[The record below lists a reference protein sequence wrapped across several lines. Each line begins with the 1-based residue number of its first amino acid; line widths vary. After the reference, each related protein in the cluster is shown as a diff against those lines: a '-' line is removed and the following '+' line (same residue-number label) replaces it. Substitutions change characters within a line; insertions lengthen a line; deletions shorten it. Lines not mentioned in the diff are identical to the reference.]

1 MTVSPKTRFNAAA
14 INEAAPIIEAPL
26 ISWDVAGSS
35 SDELPFRVD
44 LNQFAEGTHA
54 GSPQLVKQGVVRPL
68 PYNGAR
74 KGYLTVAG
82 HPELIRSLA
91 PTIRTWSY
99 RSAPRT
105 VNESLSQLKHL
116 FNFLEAADDILGNK
130 RDGAENRRWQ
140 LADIDRDVFHYFSE
154 YLRRLS
160 LSSSRMTS
168 IYNTC
173 RLFIEDA
180 TGHQYLPQNPFS
192 SEGDGENSPQYT
204 HAQLK
209 ALLDIAK
216 TTIRSFKK
224 SRKEMLLGVDNT
236 NFRRFIHSRAAGSL
250 QFDSVSEGF
259 PGRPAHKIFPC
270 LRVVSAFVLLALLR
284 SGANLQPVLSLKPKA
299 WNQPNPF
306 SPRHRT
312 VVMSKNRRGRSN
324 GPISVKIP
332 SLIRPQFYLYK
343 ALRYYELL
351 VTPLRYQIKTRF
363 DDLNS
368 SRVRH
373 QRYVTSLRD
382 DFWLF
387 LNHNLELTAL
397 RENSAI
403 RGINLIISEAIVRS
417 PERFACLLDQKG
429 KPIRFSSKAIRDG
442 WFEFVLRNSR
452 YNLVAGQ
459 VALSHSIDSP
469 SIQDYI
475 RHRWARKFTNDQ
487 IRKFHSAAIA
497 VLDEDKVQFSP
508 SAIRVVLQGENVT
521 ELQSRNRG
529 RYGAYCLDPE
539 APPPHIYQPTDPGGV
554 CPAAS
559 CDDCPY
565 AHYFSSSLPDLI
577 AEIEALRRRSRELPL
592 YVWEGSSDCDRL
604 ARLEELLARF
614 PSDTIAAA
622 RVVANEI
629 HVPEAFRFF
638 IGHAT

>member
-1 MTVSPKTRFNAAA
+1 MTVPAKARFNAAA
-14 INEAAPIIEAPL
+14 INVAAPVIEAPL
-26 ISWDVAGSS
+26 ISWDVAASS
-35 SDELPFRVD
+35 GDELPFRVD
-44 LNQFAEGTHA
+44 LSQFAEGTHA

-74 KGYLTVAG
+74 KGYLTVAA

-91 PTIRTWSY
+91 PTIRTWSC

-116 FNFLEAADDILGNK
+116 FNFLKVADEILGNEQSFV
-130 RDGAENRRWQ
+130 ENRQWR

-160 LSSSRMTS
+160 LSSSRMSS

-180 TGHQYLPQNPFS
+180 TGRQYLPQNPFS
-192 SEGDGENSPQYT
+192 REGDGENSPQYT
-204 HAQLK
+204 YTQLK
-209 ALLDIAK
+209 ALLNIAK

-224 SRKEMLLGVDNT
+224 SRKEALLGVDHVD
-236 NFRRFIHSRAAGSL
+236 FRRFIHIRATSSL

-284 SGANLQPVLSLKPKA
+284 SGANLQPVLSLRPKA

-324 GPISVKIP
+324 SPILVKIP

-351 VTPLRYQIKTRF
+351 VSPLRYQIKSRL
-363 DDLNS
+363 DDLKN

-387 LNHNLELTAL
+387 LNNNLELTAL

-403 RGINLIISEAIVRS
+403 RGINLIISDAVAQS
-417 PERFACLLDQKG
+417 PDRFACLLDQEG

-459 VALSHSIDSP
+459 IALSHSIDSP

-475 RHRWARKFTNDQ
+475 KHRWARNFTNDQ
-487 IRKFHSAAIA
+487 IRKFQSAAIA
-497 VLDEDKVQFSP
+497 VLDEDKVEFSP
-508 SAIRVVLQGENVT
+508 SAIRVVLQGEDVT
-521 ELQSRNRG
+521 KLQNQNRG

-539 APPPHIYQPTDPGGV
+539 TPPAHIYQPTNPGEV
-554 CPAAS
+554 CPATS

-565 AHYFSSSLPDLI
+565 AHYFRSSLPELI
-577 AEIEALRRRSRELPL
+577 AEIEALRRRSQEIPL
-592 YVWEGSSDCDRL
+592 YVWEGSSDYDRL

-614 PSDTIAAA
+614 PSDAIAAA
-622 RVVANEI
+622 RAVAYEI

-638 IGHAT
+638 IGHTT